1 MIRLFPVAAAA
12 AVAGLAAAAAAIPP
26 APEVA
31 VLILS
36 PDRAPPGMIDA
47 SEGLLAQAAPED
59 GSGWFRRAEPA
70 FTSADFAACEGYG
83 GELEPCVRG
92 VLGERGAA
100 ELAGPP
106 TVVVLVGPG
115 PGFSASWTCVG
126 VGEAPR
132 MAANQRIIIDFTT
145 WRAEGSDPGAA
156 STAAGCITYAAS
168 ESGW

>member
-1 MIRLFPVAAAA
+1 MIRLIPIAAAS
-12 AVAGLAAAAAAIPP
+12 VLVGLAASAAALPP

-36 PDRAPPGMIDA
+36 PERAPPGMIDA
-47 SEGLLAQAAPED
+47 SEGLLAQAAPD
-59 GSGWFRRAEPA
+59 HGGGWFRRAEPV
-70 FTSADFAACEGYG
+70 FTSADFEACEGYG
-83 GELEPCVRG
+83 GELEPCIRS
-92 VLGERGAA
+92 VLAERGAA
-100 ELAGPP
+100 ELDGPP

-132 MAANQRIIIDFTT
+132 LASNQRIVIDFMR
-145 WRAEGSDPGAA
+145 WRAEGADPAAA
-156 STAAGCITYAAS
+156 SAAAGCITYAAS